1 MALRVNTNVAALN
14 ALRHLNRTE
23 QALSTNLERRSSGR
37 RLNKAADGPAAL
49 VISEQMKSQISSIDQ
64 AIRNTETSV
73 SMVQTTEGA
82 LSEVSNMLIN
92 LRQLAVHGANEGAND
107 EKMLQADQNEVEN
120 LLATM
125 KRIAMTTQFG
135 TQALLDGSR
144 ASTGVAV
151 GDGLEFV
158 SASELSKSSPSEGY
172 KVNVTQVATRPLLV
186 STRSLTLQDV
196 NPQNSITFVVNTGN
210 RTTSIDLKENRTLW
224 EQVDKIR
231 RQAGKDGTPEAVE
244 RAGRTIQQLL
254 AGELQAKLD
263 DTGMDLEVFVYQP
276 SEMLGV
282 VLSDFD
288 SLNDT
293 LEEMR
298 TQPGGLDELAG
309 GNEVIVIRHRQFGS
323 EPTFTITSNVAGFFR
338 TDAPANS
345 AVAAIPGRDVEGT
358 IGGNPETGGGEV
370 AIGKGQLLMGAPST
384 DIEGVAVRYTNTTE
398 DELFRVFSTREN
410 RDIGLYKQEKDND
423 FLVGES
429 VDGYVHITQNALSF
443 QIGPNQVQNSK
454 FSLQSVNPEEL
465 ARSVENESGFRSLND
480 ITLLSADESGA
491 AITVIDEAIG
501 EVAMMRGD
509 LGSFQRNTLEANL
522 NNLRISKEN
531 LTASESQLAD
541 TDMAAEMS
549 SLVKNQILLA
559 SGTAMLAQANQV
571 PQSVMQLLNVG
582 Q

>member
-23 QALSTNLERRSSGR
+23 QELSTNLERLSSGR

-49 VISEQMKSQISSIDQ
+49 VISEQMKSQINSIDQ

-92 LRQLAVHGANEGAND
+92 LRQLAVHAANEGAND
-107 EKMLQADQNEVEN
+107 EKMLQADQNEADN

-125 KRIAMTTQFG
+125 KRIALTTQFG
-135 TQALLDGSR
+135 TQTLLDGSR

-158 SASELSKSSPSEGY
+158 GATEVSKSSPSEGY
-172 KVNVTQVATRPLLV
+172 KVNITQVATQPLLV
-186 STRSLTLQDV
+186 GLRSLKLEDV
-196 NPQNSITFVVNTGN
+196 NPQDPITFVVNSGN
-210 RTTSIDLKENRTLW
+210 RTTSIDLRDNRSLW
-224 EQVDKIR
+224 EQVSKIR
-231 RQAGKDGTPEAVE
+231 QQAGDGNLEEQEQA
-244 RAGRTIQQLL
+244 ALTIQQLL
-254 AGELQAKLD
+254 AGEMQSKLD
-263 DTGMDLEVFVYQP
+263 DAGMDLEVFVYQP
-276 SEMLGV
+276 SKMLGT
-282 VLSDFD
+282 LISDFD
-288 SLNDT
+288 TLNDT

-298 TQPGGLDELAG
+298 TQPGGLDQLAG
-309 GNEVIVIRHRQFGS
+309 GDEVIVVRHRQFGS
-323 EPTFTITSNVAGFFR
+323 EPNFTISSNVRNFFR
-338 TDAPANS
+338 EEAPAHS
-345 AVAAIPGRDVEGT
+345 AVVAFPGKDVEGT
-358 IGGNPETGGGEV
+358 IGGSPETGGGDV
-370 AIGKGQLLMGAPST
+370 AIGKGQLLMGAPGT
-384 DIEGVAVRYTNTTE
+384 DTEGVAIRYTNTTE
-398 DELFRVFSTREN
+398 DELFRVFSNIDN
-410 RDIGLYKQEKDND
+410 RYTGLFKLEKDNEY
-423 FLVGES
+423 LVGDDIE
-429 VDGYVHITQNALSF
+429 GYVHITQNALSF

-454 FSLQSVNPEEL
+454 FSLNSVNPEEL
-465 ARSVENESGFRSLND
+465 ARGIENESGFRSLND
-480 ITLLSADESGA
+480 ITLLNADEAGD
-491 AITVIDEAIG
+491 AIMVVDEAIG
-501 EVAMMRGD
+501 EVATMRGD

-549 SLVKNQILLA
+549 SLVKNQILLS

>member
-14 ALRHLNRTE
+14 ALRHLNHTE
-23 QALSTNLERRSSGR
+23 QELSKNLERLSSGR

-244 RAGRTIQQLL
+244 
-254 AGELQAKLD
+254 
-263 DTGMDLEVFVYQP
+263 
-276 SEMLGV
+276 
-282 VLSDFD
+282 
-288 SLNDT
+288 
-293 LEEMR
+293 
-298 TQPGGLDELAG
+298 
-309 GNEVIVIRHRQFGS
+309 
-323 EPTFTITSNVAGFFR
+323 
-338 TDAPANS
+338 
-345 AVAAIPGRDVEGT
+345 
-358 IGGNPETGGGEV
+358 
-370 AIGKGQLLMGAPST
+370 
-384 DIEGVAVRYTNTTE
+384 
-398 DELFRVFSTREN
+398 
-410 RDIGLYKQEKDND
+410 
-423 FLVGES
+423 
-429 VDGYVHITQNALSF
+429 
-443 QIGPNQVQNSK
+443 
-454 FSLQSVNPEEL
+454 
-465 ARSVENESGFRSLND
+465 
-480 ITLLSADESGA
+480 
-491 AITVIDEAIG
+491 
-501 EVAMMRGD
+501 
-509 LGSFQRNTLEANL
+509 
-522 NNLRISKEN
+522 
-531 LTASESQLAD
+531 
-541 TDMAAEMS
+541 
-549 SLVKNQILLA
+549 
-559 SGTAMLAQANQV
+559 
-571 PQSVMQLLNVG
+571 
-582 Q
+582 

>member
-23 QALSTNLERRSSGR
+23 QELSTNLERLASGR

-49 VISEQMKSQISSIDQ
+49 VISEQMKSQINSIDQ

-125 KRIAMTTQFG
+125 KRVALTTQFG
-135 TQALLDGSR
+135 TQTLLDGSR
-144 ASTGVAV
+144 ASAGVAV

-158 SASELSKSSPSEGY
+158 SASERSKSSPSEGF
-172 KVNVTQVATRPLLV
+172 KVNITQVATRPLLV
-186 STRSLTLQDV
+186 GMRSLKLADVDPQD
-196 NPQNSITFVVNTGN
+196 PITFVVNSGN
-210 RTTSIDLKENRTLW
+210 RTTSIDLRDNRSLW
-224 EQVDKIR
+224 EQVNKLR
-231 RQAGKDGTPEAVE
+231 RQAGEGNLEE
-244 RAGRTIQQLL
+244 REQAALTIQQLI

-263 DTGMDLEVFVYQP
+263 DAGMDLEVFVYRP
-276 SEMLGV
+276 AEMVGTL
-282 VLSDFD
+282 LSDFD
-288 SLNDT
+288 TLNDT
-293 LEEMR
+293 LEKLR
-298 TQPGGLDELAG
+298 TQPGGLDKLAG
-309 GNEVIVIRHRQFGS
+309 SSEVIVIRHRQFGS
-323 EPTFTITSNVAGFFR
+323 EPTFTVTSNVDDFFR
-338 TDAPANS
+338 EDASANE
-345 AVAAIPGRDVEGT
+345 AVSAIPGKDVEGT
-358 IGGNPETGGGEV
+358 IGGNPETGGGDV
-370 AIGKGQLLMGAPST
+370 ALGKGQLLMGAPNT
-384 DIEGVAVRYTNTTE
+384 DTEGVAVRYTNTTE
-398 DELFRVFSTREN
+398 DEFFRVFSALDN
-410 RDIGLYKQEKDND
+410 RYIGFFKLEKDND
-423 FLVGES
+423 YLVSEPI
-429 VDGYVHITQNALSF
+429 DGYVHITQNALSF

-465 ARSVENESGFRSLND
+465 GRGMENESGFRSLKD
-480 ITLLSADESGA
+480 ITLLSADEAGD

-571 PQSVMQLLNVG
+571 PQSVMQLLGVG

>member
-23 QALSTNLERRSSGR
+23 QELSTNLERLSSGR

-49 VISEQMKSQISSIDQ
+49 VISEQMKSQINSIDQ

-125 KRIAMTTQFG
+125 KRIALTTQFG
-135 TQALLDGSR
+135 TQTLLDGSR

-158 SASELSKSSPSEGY
+158 TASELSKSSPSEGF
-172 KVNVTQVATRPLLV
+172 KVNITQVATRPLLV

-196 NPQNSITFVVNTGN
+196 DPQNPITFVVNTGN
-210 RTTSIDLKENRTLW
+210 RTTSIDLRDNRTLW

-231 RQAGKDGTPEAVE
+231 RQAGGGNLEDREQA
-244 RAGRTIQQLL
+244 ALTIQQLI
-254 AGELQAKLD
+254 AGEMQAKLD
-263 DTGMDLEVFVYQP
+263 DTGMDLEVFVYRP
-276 SEMLGV
+276 SQMMGNL
-282 VLSDFD
+282 LSDFD
-288 SLNDT
+288 TLNDT
-293 LEEMR
+293 LEEVR
-298 TQPGGLDELAG
+298 TQPGGLDKLAG
-309 GNEVIVIRHRQFGS
+309 GSEVIVVRHRQFGS
-323 EPTFTITSNVAGFFR
+323 EPTFTISSNIDDFFQ
-338 TDAPANS
+338 DEAPAHS
-345 AVAAIPGRDVEGT
+345 AVVAFPGKDVEGT
-358 IGGNPETGGGEV
+358 IGGDPERDSGDV
-370 AIGKGQLLMGAPST
+370 AIGKGQLLMGAPNT
-384 DIEGVAVRYTNTTE
+384 DTEGVAIRYANTTE
-398 DELFRVFSTREN
+398 DELFRVFSNLDN
-410 RDIGLYKQEKDND
+410 RYTGFFKLEKDND
-423 FLVGES
+423 YLVGDFI
-429 VDGYVHITQNALSF
+429 DGYVHITQNALNF
-443 QIGPNQVQNSK
+443 QIGPNQAQNSK
-454 FSLQSVNPEEL
+454 FSLNSVNPEEL
-465 ARSVENESGFRSLND
+465 SRSVENESGFRSLND
-480 ITLLSADESGA
+480 INLLSANESRD

-501 EVAMMRGD
+501 EVATMRGD